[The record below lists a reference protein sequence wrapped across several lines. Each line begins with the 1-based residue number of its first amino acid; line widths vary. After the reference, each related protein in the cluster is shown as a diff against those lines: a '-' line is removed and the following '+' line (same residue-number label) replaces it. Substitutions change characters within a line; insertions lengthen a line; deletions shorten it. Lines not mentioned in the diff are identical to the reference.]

1 MKFRCR
7 MVEVGAMRDLMNI
20 VTVISKIAKSCV
32 LRITTDGI
40 SFNID
45 DDSVPVLW
53 AELSQSHFFN
63 EYVMSGVSEEQ
74 NEIYLECESAMLAR
88 SLGSFRSTAKSV
100 KIKLT
105 NKIQPCLTIEIELSS
120 SSVESRQCM
129 HDVPVRVVP
138 RKEWATYKV
147 PDIPEFDISVDMP
160 LLKFLRN
167 IVERMRNMSSQLTLE
182 ADKTGVFILRI
193 ETESAN
199 VSTHFQGLQISIC
212 SQAEDNVMISAT
224 IDIKKFLT
232 FLAWDIVHPN
242 SVKCNIVE
250 NKIVN
255 LFLDLAGYLKVR
267 YFIPA
272 IVA

>member
-1 MKFRCR
+1 M
-7 MVEVGAMRDLMNI
+7 
-20 VTVISKIAKSCV
+20 CV
-32 LRITTDGI
+32 LRLTTNGI
-40 SFNID
+40 SFNIG

-53 AELSQSHFFN
+53 AELSQNHFFN

-74 NEIYLECESAMLAR
+74 NEIYLECESVMLAR
-88 SLGSFRSTAKSV
+88 SLGSFRLTAKSV

-120 SSVESRQCM
+120 TSVELRQCM

-138 RKEWATYKV
+138 RKEWSTYKI
-147 PDIPEFDISVDMP
+147 PDIPEFDISIDMP
-160 LLKFLRN
+160 LLRFLRN
-167 IVERMRNMSSQLTLE
+167 IVERMKNMSSQLTLT
-182 ADKTGVFILRI
+182 ADNTGLFILKV

-199 VSTHFQGLQISIC
+199 VSTHFQGLQVSTS
-212 SQAEDNVMISAT
+212 SQVEDNATVSAT

-250 NKIVN
+250 NRIVN
-255 LFLDLAGYLKVR
+255 LFLDLEGSLKVR

-272 IVA
+272 IVI